1 MYICSFCSKNFKSI
15 LTTKKH
21 IFSAHCYDHNC
32 KIVCNIDGCSEKL
45 NNKLCLRKHIYK
57 NHRGKKW
64 IMPRS
69 WYCLS
74 SLHVVDNDRVGP
86 TFGSSSN
93 ISNDCSSSNL
103 FDVSY
108 HNDAPVQLGLDQ
120 TNEQHA
126 IEISTLELDDECNQ
140 SQSCYG
146 TSNNEYDDIYSSE
159 NDDTESNDPD
169 IDILTYH
176 QTLKNLGQQK
186 QLMAISLSKL
196 KADGNLTETSLQTIQ
211 EWAEGLI
218 EESVRTV
225 IGGVKLY
232 CKEIS
237 TKLNEVFLLGLGL
250 CNPFHGI
257 KHEVQRKK
265 CLPYFVVSR
274 LGYIQIYLMYSIAYR
289 HRVFRCIPKSTNVV
303 PVINCKC

>member
-1 MYICSFCSKNFKSI
+1 MNRETRTRWYNQKCSKCSPFALMHNSSRCFI
-15 LTTKKH
+15 CFGALFT
-21 IFSAHCYDHNC
+21 AH
-32 KIVCNIDGCSEKL
+32 
-45 NNKLCLRKHIYK
+45 
-57 NHRGKKW
+57 
-64 IMPRS
+64 
-69 WYCLS
+69 
-74 SLHVVDNDRVGP
+74 
-86 TFGSSSN
+86 
-93 ISNDCSSSNL
+93 
-103 FDVSY
+103 
-108 HNDAPVQLGLDQ
+108 PV
-120 TNEQHA
+120 
-126 IEISTLELDDECNQ
+126 
-140 SQSCYG
+140 YG
-146 TSNNEYDDIYSSE
+146 SE

-176 QTLKNLGQQK
+176 QTLKNLGQWK

-196 KADGNLTETSLQTIQ
+196 KADGNVTKTSLQTIQ

-250 CNPFHGI
+250 CNPFHGV

-274 LGYIQIYLMYSIAYR
+274 LGYIQIYLYSIAYR
-289 HRVFRCIPKSTNVV
+289 HRVFRYIPKSTNVV
-303 PVINCKC
+303 INCKC